1 LWLAGFALL
10 MLALTLTPA
19 PLAHSSVPEF
29 LRQFRGR

>member
-1 LWLAGFALL
+1 MWLALFALL

-19 PLAHSSVPEF
+19 PLAHSSLPEV